1 MNGPRLSDEEN
12 KDDMDGGG
20 YAEMFFDEA
29 IEDDEK
35 VNRPVESGVGAADIS
50 YCYDE
55 NGYVS
60 DWLEIATRIKIARH
74 RRCEKCRFSSFSNSI
89 IHVHHIDKDKTNNDL
104 SNLQV
109 LCAFCHG
116 AAHGTVPLGKMS
128 SGDRAELMAWH
139 RPTKA

>member
-1 MNGPRLSDEEN
+1 MNGSRLSDEEN
-12 KDDMDGGG
+12 KDDMDGGD

-35 VNRPVESGVGAADIS
+35 VNRPVESGVGAADVS

-74 RRCEKCRFSSFSNSI
+74 RRCENAGFLRFLIRSFMYITSI
-89 IHVHHIDKDKTNNDL
+89 KTR
-104 SNLQV
+104 Q
-109 LCAFCHG
+109 
-116 AAHGTVPLGKMS
+116 TM
-128 SGDRAELMAWH
+128 
-139 RPTKA
+139 T